1 MHTDQEVS
9 RAYDLAPKAIQDA
22 LSDGPAVD
30 FMVNL
35 QSRYGLHVDVAGS
48 IVSRIRDLLLG
59 LANPTEFLGE
69 LIQLGLTDT
78 VARAIVA
85 DLNKEVFVPLRE
97 AMRNAPEEP
106 KAAVEPIS
114 VPQQS
119 LSPKETVPAPTL
131 AYEPRPAP
139 VTLPGSPVEAPMP
152 AAPASLPT
160 YSVPESAPVAP
171 SVPHP
176 AYPAPSAPQPGW
188 HSAAAV
194 HIYVPSHGVP
204 FEQMHTPVP
213 IEAKEIAPVTA
224 PLSSAPTPVPQAYV
238 PAPAIAA
245 PEPVSAPIPA
255 ATTLAPAPITKDY
268 AADPYREPI

>member
-30 FMVNL
+30 FMVSL
-35 QSRYGLHVDVAGS
+35 QSRYSLHIDVAGS

-69 LIQLGLTDT
+69 LIQLGLSDT
-78 VARAIVA
+78 VARAIVG

-97 AMRNAPEEP
+97 AMRNAPQEP
-106 KAAVEPIS
+106 RAAVEPIS

-119 LSPKETVPAPTL
+119 LSPQETIPAPTL
-131 AYEPRPAP
+131 PYEPKPAS

-152 AAPASLPT
+152 VAAAPLPT
-160 YSVPESAPVAP
+160 YSVPEAAPAAPVA
-171 SVPHP
+171 PHP

-204 FEQMHTPVP
+204 FDQMHAPIPV
-213 IEAKEIAPVTA
+213 EAKQTAPVTA
-224 PLSSAPTPVPQAYV
+224 SVEPAPVPTPSAYV
-238 PAPAIAA
+238 PAPVIAA
-245 PEPVSAPIPA
+245 PEPVPASIPTQPA
-255 ATTLAPAPITKDY
+255 AATPITKDY
-268 AADPYREPI
+268 SADPYREPI